1 MKTDLESE
9 YGSEK
14 QELYIRMLL
23 SNDEIFTRC
32 RTILDKSFFNPR
44 FQKTVDFMLTYA
56 EEYHTIPKTEVINA
70 SLGVDFSLVDNI
82 TIQDKEWFLDD
93 IEKFC
98 RHQAVA
104 NNIMAAPDKIARGEY
119 EDVEENLRE
128 ALLISL
134 NTNLGSDFFMDFQSS
149 LKEMQDN
156 NGIMSTGYLAI
167 DRVLYGGMNRG
178 ELNLFLA
185 KSGGGKSLMMQNIAL
200 NWATMGMH
208 VVYISLELSEAL
220 INKRLGSMY
229 TGVSQKDIMK
239 KMEHTAL
246 LIGKKYKENK
256 TSITATRGSLYSKQM
271 KQGSTCNDVRAYIK
285 EYEIKFGHPPDAL
298 MIDYLD
304 LLYPNNKKVNPSD
317 LFVKDKFVSEEMRG
331 LAQETRMFC
340 VSASQVNRD
349 GMNELEFDFTHIAGG
364 VSKIN
369 TSDNVIGLLMTDA
382 MRARGEMQLQ
392 FLKTRSS
399 GGVGSKLFLA
409 FNNETLRIEDKEEGG
424 GEIIENSPVSGEDV
438 LDKLRRRP
446 GTTAST
452 PTVTQT
458 SAKANMTAG
467 LSLRDTLLK
476 DKK

>member
-1 MKTDLESE
+1 MQTDLESE

-32 RTILDKSFFNPR
+32 RTILDKSYFNPK
-44 FQKTVDFMLTYA
+44 FQRTVDFMLTYA
-56 EEYHTIPKTEVINA
+56 EEYRSIPKPEVIKGA
-70 SLGVDFSLVDNI
+70 LGKDFPNVPNI
-82 TIQDKEWFLDD
+82 TTQDKEWFLDD

-119 EDVEENLRE
+119 EEVEEKLKD

-134 NTNLGSDFFMDFQSS
+134 TRDLGSNFFTDFQSS
-149 LKEMQDN
+149 LIEMQEN
-156 NGIMSTGYLAI
+156 NGTMSTGYSAV
-167 DRVLYGGMNRG
+167 DRILYGGLNRG
-178 ELNLFLA
+178 ELTIFLA
-185 KSGGGKSLMMQNIAL
+185 RSGGGKSLMMQNIAL
-200 NWATMGMH
+200 NWATMGLH

-229 TGVSQKDIMK
+229 TGVTQKEIMR
-239 KMEHTAL
+239 KMENTAL
-246 LIGKKYKENK
+246 MIGKKYKENK
-256 TSITATRGSLYSKQM
+256 TSITATRGSLLSKQM
-271 KQGSTCNDVRAYIK
+271 KQGSTCNDVRSYIK
-285 EYEIKFGHPPDAL
+285 EYEIKFGYPPDAL
-298 MIDYLD
+298 VIDYLD
-304 LLYPNNKKVNPSD
+304 LLYPNNKKINPSD

-331 LAQETRMFC
+331 LAQETRMLC
-340 VSASQVNRD
+340 ISASQVNRE

-399 GGVGSKLFLA
+399 GGVGSKIFLA
-409 FNNETLRIEDKEEGG
+409 FNNETLRIEDKEEGA
-424 GEIIENSPVSGEDV
+424 EVIEHSPVSSEDV

-446 GTTAST
+446 GSSQPNIQPAVPAKSSI
-452 PTVTQT
+452 
-458 SAKANMTAG
+458 SAGMT
-467 LSLRDTLLK
+467 LRETILK
-476 DKK
+476 GKN

>member
-1 MKTDLESE
+1 MQTDLESE

-32 RTILDKSFFNPR
+32 RTILDKSYFNPK
-44 FQKTVDFMLTYA
+44 FQRTVDFMLTYA
-56 EEYHTIPKTEVINA
+56 EEYRSIPKPEVIKGA
-70 SLGVDFSLVDNI
+70 LGKDYPNVPNI
-82 TIQDKEWFLDD
+82 TTQDKEWFLDD

-119 EDVEENLRE
+119 EEVEEKLKD

-134 NTNLGSDFFMDFQSS
+134 SRDLGSNFFTDFQSS
-149 LKEMQDN
+149 LIEMQEN
-156 NGIMSTGYLAI
+156 NGTMSTGYTAV
-167 DRVLYGGMNRG
+167 DRILYGGLNRG
-178 ELNLFLA
+178 ELTIFLA
-185 KSGGGKSLMMQNIAL
+185 RSGGGKSLMMQNIAL
-200 NWATMGMH
+200 NWATMGLH

-229 TGVSQKDIMK
+229 TGVTQKDIMR
-239 KMEHTAL
+239 KMENTAL
-246 LIGKKYKENK
+246 MIGKKYKENK
-256 TSITATRGSLYSKQM
+256 TSITATRGSLLSKQM
-271 KQGSTCNDVRAYIK
+271 KQGSTCNDVRSYIK
-285 EYEIKFGHPPDAL
+285 EYEIKFGYPPDAL
-298 MIDYLD
+298 VIDYLD
-304 LLYPNNKKVNPSD
+304 LLYPNNKKINPSD

-331 LAQETRMFC
+331 LAQETRMLC
-340 VSASQVNRD
+340 LSASQVNRE

-399 GGVGSKLFLA
+399 GGVGSKIFLA
-409 FNNETLRIEDKEEGG
+409 FNNETLRIEDKEEGA
-424 GEIIENSPVSGEDV
+424 EVIEHSPVSSEDV

-446 GTTAST
+446 GSQSNIQPAVPAKSSI
-452 PTVTQT
+452 
-458 SAKANMTAG
+458 SAGMN
-467 LSLRDTLLK
+467 LRETILK
-476 DKK
+476 GKN